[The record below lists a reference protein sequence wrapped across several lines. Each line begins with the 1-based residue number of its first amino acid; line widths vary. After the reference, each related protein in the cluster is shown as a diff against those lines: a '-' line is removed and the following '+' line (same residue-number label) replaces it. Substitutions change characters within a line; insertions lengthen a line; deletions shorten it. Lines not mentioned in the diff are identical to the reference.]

1 VTPAISLLNVSK
13 FFARLAALR
22 DVTTTFSRGR
32 LYTIL
37 GENGAGKSTLLR
49 LIAGLATPTSGNV
62 HVSGT
67 PPRDSLQRIG
77 YMAHASML
85 YDEMTALENL
95 RYFAGLYGV
104 DDQQRIASVLADVGL
119 DPKLERRVGEYS
131 QGMRQRASLA
141 RAMVHDP
148 EILLLDEPFSNLD
161 TASSRDVVALLARLK
176 KSKTILVVTHQA
188 ALLEAVHDD
197 VLVLA
202 QGKIATQ
209 GPAMSAFA
217 KRGDAIGARP

>member
-1 VTPAISLLNVSK
+1 VTSS
-13 FFARLAALR
+13 
-22 DVTTTFSRGR
+22 FSRGR

-49 LIAGLATPTSGNV
+49 MIAGLATPSDGSVQVFSATPR
-62 HVSGT
+62 VS
-67 PPRDSLQRIG
+67 LNRIG

-95 RYFAGLYGV
+95 QYFAGLYGIS
-104 DDQQRIASVLADVGL
+104 DESRCSAALATVGL

-141 RAMVHDP
+141 RAMIHDP

-161 TASSRDVVALLARLK
+161 TSASRDVVALLAKLK

-188 ALLEAVHDD
+188 ALLETVHDE

-202 QGKIATQ
+202 QGKVATQ

-217 KRGDAIGARP
+217 KRSDAIGVRP

>member
-1 VTPAISLLNVSK
+1 M
-13 FFARLAALR
+13 RE
-22 DVTTTFSRGR
+22 VTTSFAAGR

-49 LIAGLATPTSGNV
+49 LIAGLATPTGGSV
-62 HVSGT
+62 QVFGT
-67 PPRDSLQRIG
+67 APRESLRRLG
-77 YMAHASML
+77 YMAHAAML

-95 RYFAGLYGV
+95 RYFAGLYRIS
-104 DDQQRIASVLADVGL
+104 DDSRCVGALIAVGL

-161 TASSRDVVALLARLK
+161 TAASRDVVALLAKLK
-176 KSKTILVVTHQA
+176 RSKTILVVTHQA
-188 ALLEAVHDD
+188 ALLEAVHDE

-202 QGKIATQ
+202 QGRIATQ

-217 KRGDAIGARP
+217 KRGDAIGVRR

>member
-1 VTPAISLLNVSK
+1 M
-13 FFARLAALR
+13 AALR
-22 DVTTTFSRGR
+22 DVTTSFSRGR

-49 LIAGLATPTSGNV
+49 VIAGLSSPSSGSV
-62 HVSGT
+62 QVFGM

-95 RYFAGLYGV
+95 QYFAGLYGI
-104 DDQQRIASVLADVGL
+104 DDSSRLTETLTAVGL
-119 DPKLERRVGEYS
+119 DPKLDRRVGEYS

-148 EILLLDEPFSNLD
+148 ELLLLDEPFSNLD
-161 TASSRDVVALLARLK
+161 SASSRDVVALLAKMKR
-176 KSKTILVVTHQA
+176 SKTILVITHQA
-188 ALLEAVHDD
+188 ALLEAVHDE

-209 GPAMSAFA
+209 GPALSAFA
-217 KRGDAIGARP
+217 KRGDAIGVRP

>member
-1 VTPAISLLNVSK
+1 
-13 FFARLAALR
+13 
-22 DVTTTFSRGR
+22 VTTSFGLGR

-49 LIAGLATPTSGNV
+49 LIAGLATPSSGSV
-62 HVSGT
+62 QVFGAT
-67 PPRDSLQRIG
+67 PRESLKRIG

-95 RYFAGLYGV
+95 QYFAGLYGIS
-104 DDQQRIASVLADVGL
+104 DESRCSDALATVGL
-119 DPKLERRVGEYS
+119 DPKLERRVCEYS

-141 RAMVHDP
+141 RALIHDP
-148 EILLLDEPFSNLD
+148 EVLLLDEPFSNLD
-161 TASSRDVVALLARLK
+161 TSASRDVVALLAKLK

-188 ALLEAVHDD
+188 ALLETVHDE

-202 QGKIATQ
+202 QGKVATQ

-217 KRGDAIGARP
+217 KRSDAIGVRP

>member
-1 VTPAISLLNVSK
+1 V
-13 FFARLAALR
+13 AALR
-22 DVTTTFSRGR
+22 DVTASFSRGR

-49 LIAGLATPTSGNV
+49 LIAGLATPSGGSV
-62 HVSGT
+62 QVFGA
-67 PPRDSLQRIG
+67 PPRDALQRMG

-95 RYFAGLYGV
+95 QYFAGLYGMP
-104 DDQQRIASVLADVGL
+104 DDSRCSATLAAVGL

-141 RAMVHDP
+141 RAIVHDP

-161 TASSRDVVALLARLK
+161 TAASRDVVALLAKLK
-176 KSKTILVVTHQA
+176 RSKTILVVTHQA
-188 ALLEAVHDD
+188 ALLEAVHDE
-197 VLVLA
+197 VLA
-202 QGKIATQ
+202 LSQGKIATQ

-217 KRGDAIGARP
+217 KRSEAIGVRP